1 MALPLDPAIPLLGI
15 YLKEHKTLI
24 RKNISTPVL
33 NAALLNNHQNIEVA
47 QVSINRQVD
56 KITMGHLYNGII
68 LDHKQ
73 EESFTIC
80 NSIDGPREYYAKLHK
95 PVRERQISYDFNC
108 MWNIM
113 NKLN

>member
-1 MALPLDPAIPLLGI
+1 MKA
-15 YLKEHKTLI
+15 
-24 RKNISTPVL
+24 
-33 NAALLNNHQNIEVA
+33 A

-95 PVRERQISYDFNC
+95 PVRERQIKKDFTH
-108 MWNIM
+108 M
-113 NKLN
+113 